1 MQIRVL
7 NEYDIKKVMDMKA
20 AIEATK
26 DALKAYSNGGADIP
40 LRANLDVAEHNG
52 QSLYMY
58 GYVPSQSAL
67 GVKIVSVYPDNIAK
81 NLTSVPATMVTLDSE
96 TGQVNSLMDGTYL
109 TRLRTGAISGAATDE
124 LSNPHSKIFALF
136 GTGGQA
142 ETQLEAVLNVRDI
155 KEVRVF
161 DLSKDRAEDFAK
173 RMKEKFE
180 ADFKFEIK
188 AVDSA
193 DETIDNADII
203 TAVTTA
209 KDPVFD
215 GTKVKKGCHIN
226 GVGSYTPEMSEI
238 PEYIITN
245 ADKIYVDTFD
255 GAVSESG
262 DFIKPIKK
270 GIFNPDKDITGE
282 LGQKLLGEIA
292 GRENPDEITFFET
305 TGSAVLDLVVGQKIL
320 EAAKKQNIGQ
330 IIEM

>member
-7 NEYDIKKVMDMKA
+7 NERDIKKVMDMKA
-20 AIEATK
+20 AIKATK

-40 LRANLDVAEHNG
+40 LRANLDIEKHNG

-58 GYVPSQSAL
+58 GHVADEDAL

-81 NLTSVPATMVTLDSE
+81 NLTSVPATMVTLDSQ

-109 TRLRTGAISGAATDE
+109 TRLRTGAVSGAATDE
-124 LSNPHSKIFALF
+124 LASPDSKIFALF

-142 ETQLEAVLNVRDI
+142 ESQLEAILNVRDI

-161 DLSKDRAEDFAK
+161 DIDKDRANDFAR
-173 RMKEKFE
+173 RMKEKFGD
-180 ADFKFEIK
+180 DFDFEIK
-188 AVDSA
+188 ASGSA
-193 DETIDNADII
+193 DQAIDDADII
-203 TAVTTA
+203 TTVTTA

-215 GTKVKKGCHIN
+215 GRKVKKGCHIN
-226 GVGSYTPEMSEI
+226 GVGSYTPDMSEI

-262 DFIKPIKK
+262 DFIKPIKNGTFK
-270 GIFNPDKDITGE
+270 ADKDITGE
-282 LGQKLLGEIA
+282 LGQNLLGEVS
-292 GRENPDEITFFET
+292 GREANDEITFFET

-320 EAAKKQNIGQ
+320 EAAQKQNIGQ

>member
-1 MQIRVL
+1 MQIRIL
-7 NEYDIKKVMDMKA
+7 NENDIKKVMDMRA

-58 GYVPSQSAL
+58 GYVPSENAL

-81 NLTSVPATMVTLDSE
+81 NLSSVPATMVTLNSE
-96 TGQVNSLMDGTYL
+96 TGEVNSLIDGTYL
-109 TRLRTGAISGAATDE
+109 TRLRTGAIAGAATEE
-124 LSNPHSKIFALF
+124 LANSNSQIFALF

-173 RMKEKFE
+173 RMQEKFGT
-180 ADFKFEIK
+180 DFEFEIK
-188 AVDSA
+188 ACDSA
-193 DETIDNADII
+193 DEAIENADII
-203 TAVTTA
+203 TTVTTA

-215 GTKVKKGCHIN
+215 GKKVKKGCHIN
-226 GVGSYTPEMSEI
+226 GVGSYTPDMSEI

-262 DFIKPIKK
+262 DFIKPIKN
-270 GIFNPDKDITGE
+270 GNFDPDKDITGE
-282 LGQKLLGEIA
+282 LGEKLLGKVS
-292 GRENPDEITFFET
+292 GRERTDEITFFET
-305 TGSAVLDLVVGQKIL
+305 TGSAVLDLVVGQRIL
-320 EAAKKQNIGQ
+320 EAAEKENIGQ

>member
-7 NEYDIKKVMDMKA
+7 NENDIRKVMDMKA

-40 LRANLDVAEHNG
+40 LRANLDISEHNG

-58 GYVPSQSAL
+58 GYVPNENAL

-81 NLTSVPATMVTLDSE
+81 NLTSVPATMVTLNSE
-96 TGQVNSLMDGTYL
+96 TGEVNSLIDGTYL

-124 LSNPHSKIFALF
+124 LADPDSKIFALF

-161 DLSKDRAEDFAK
+161 DISKDRAKDFVN
-173 RMKEKFE
+173 RMKEKLGS
-180 ADFKFEIK
+180 DFNFEIN
-188 AVDSA
+188 AADSA
-193 DETIDNADII
+193 DEAIENADII
-203 TAVTTA
+203 TTVTTA
-209 KDPVFD
+209 KEPVFD
-215 GTKVKKGCHIN
+215 GTKVKNGCHIN

-262 DFIKPIKK
+262 DFIKPVKN
-270 GIFNPDKDITGE
+270 GNFNTDEDITGE
-282 LGQKLLGEIA
+282 LGEKLLEKVV
-292 GRENPDEITFFET
+292 GRESTDEITFFET

-320 EAAKKQNIGQ
+320 EAAEKENIGQ